1 MSTALFTHP
10 ICIEHN
16 PGHGHPE
23 SPARLK
29 SVMGALS
36 TEEFDGLDRREAPL
50 SNIASIKAVHQLE
63 LINLVMENIP
73 ETGQKFLDP
82 DTALS
87 PHSGDAALRA
97 VGGCIAAVDAVM
109 GGGVRNAFCA
119 VRPPG
124 HHAESGRSMGF
135 CIFNNVVVAAD
146 YARKK
151 HGLTRI
157 AVVDFDVHHGNGTQ
171 HSFENDQDLFYASSH
186 QFPYYPG
193 TGAASET
200 GVGNIANFPMAA
212 GEGSDAFRK
221 GYTRQLLPALREFDP
236 ELLIISA
243 GFDAHERDP
252 LAQIGLNEEDY
263 TWVTRELREIA
274 EDCCGGRLVSS
285 LEGGY
290 NLDSLA
296 SSAAAHVRVLLER

>member
-1 MSTALFTHP
+1 MRTALFTHP

-16 PGHGHPE
+16 PGQDHPE

-109 GGGVRNAFCA
+109 KEGVRNAFCA

>member
-16 PGHGHPE
+16 PGQDHPE

-29 SVMGALS
+29 SVMDALS
-36 TEEFDGLDRREAPL
+36 REEFDALDRREAPL
-50 SNIASIKAVHQLE
+50 SDIASIKAVHQVE
-63 LINLVMENIP
+63 LVDLVMENIP
-73 ETGQKFLDP
+73 EMGQKFLDP

-109 GGGVRNAFCA
+109 EEGVRNAFCA

-171 HSFENDQDLFYASSH
+171 RSFESDQDLFYASSH

-274 EDCCGGRLVSS
+274 EDCCDGRLVSS

-290 NLDSLA
+290 NLESLA